1 MAGGEAILERL
12 THPEV
17 ADFLVRGARFIKW
30 DEDSTLGQQCT
41 VKVDSAGHLIYW
53 RAEDKETDLLELSFV
68 RDVRT
73 GKSARIPK
81 EQRLR
86 DSLRLGS
93 EDELLQDKTIT
104 IVHGSSMVDIVYV
117 NFVSSSV
124 NITREWTDA
133 LMRLTNNLLAINAAP
148 ITFLEKH
155 HTKICVQT
163 SAEGKIPVKNILKDV
178 SSSKEDK
185 KRVLDALQS
194 VGLPHGKKDSIAPDK
209 LTFEMFWG
217 FYNRLCDRTEID
229 KIFTEIGA
237 KKKPYL
243 TVDQLVEF
251 LNNEQRDPRL
261 NEILFPYCT
270 SEKAQAIID
279 KYEPNRDF
287 AKKGHFSVQGLTRYL
302 MSDDNFI
309 VNHDRLSLYQ
319 DMSQPLSHYFINSSH
334 NTYLTG
340 HQLTGKSSV
349 EMYRQALLVGCRCI
363 ELDCWDGKTEDQEP
377 VITHGMTLCT
387 EILFKDVIEAIADC
401 AFKTSEYPI
410 ILSFENHCSPKQQA
424 KMAAY
429 CVSIFGDM
437 LLDKPLDEFPLE
449 EGKTLPPP
457 KALLRK
463 IVIKNKKRTTK
474 REEGVD
480 TDKNPTDSTAVISPN
495 GKVEAVNGD
504 VPVPTENG
512 NNNLTDSEKVDQ
524 DEVAPEMELSALVN
538 YIQPVHF
545 KSFDISGELNRSFE
559 MSSFVET
566 GATAILKESPVEF
579 VNYNKRQL
587 SRIYPKGTRVA
598 SDNYMP
604 QIFWNAGCQLVAL
617 NYQTSDLPMMLNL
630 GIFEYNG
637 RCGYILKPSFM
648 CRADKSFDPFAE
660 STVDGIIAGAV
671 TVKVISGQWLSEK
684 KVGTYVEVD
693 MYGLPADTV
702 RRKYKTKIVPNN
714 TINPVYDE
722 EPFVFKK
729 VVLPSLAVLRI
740 AVYEESG
747 KLIGQRILPVVG
759 LSPGY
764 RHIKLRNESNQPLC
778 LPTLF
783 VHIVTKDYVPSGF
796 EDFAN
801 ALCDPIAYHQ
811 EEKRQEQLKSLLDDE
826 DVEEDAAAGS
836 ESVQEDG
843 AKPTDTAKQKA
854 APGKERQ
861 KSIKA
866 DRKSIKRN
874 GTTDSLTADLP
885 PMNLN
890 QRRGSE
896 LILREALRR
905 ESSRDENIAGIRPL
919 QLQKG
924 GSQHPAVTSRS
935 LSLQAAPSPVTV
947 EKGGPFAKRSRSTKK
962 REGKTQSLICFNNP
976 EDTKV
981 EPATVRELK
990 ERKGFIKINQK
1001 HQKEM
1006 DMLVRKHEK
1015 DKDKLQKSHLL
1026 EQEKLLKDLDKEKL
1040 SAKKKS
1046 DKELK
1051 KAEKKGNYE
1060 DSYRKGVEDMNS
1072 LTQTHEVKEQ
1082 QAGLDRETS
1091 INALKREH
1099 REAMIDLLR
1108 RQLNEQL
1115 EMAEKQLNPKQ
1126 EELERVMQLSQ
1137 EEKMKLLA
1145 DLHAKQMNDLRKSQD
1160 NQNREELKVLARFHS
1175 NKDELQRRKREE
1187 NKKHIEQSVK
1197 ERQKMTEFHKKESE
1211 ELERDHEKLYE
1222 LLEEDKKK
1230 SLKDLRTLHETK
1242 LKHLSVCELEL
1253 TYASLFGDKVT
1264 KL

>member
-1 MAGGEAILERL
+1 MAGGEAVLARL

-17 ADFLVRGARFIKW
+17 ADFLIRGARFIKW
-30 DEDSTLGQQCT
+30 DEDSTVGLQCT
-41 VKVDSAGHLIYW
+41 VKVDPAAHLIYW
-53 RAEDKETDLLELSFV
+53 RAEDKETDLLELTSI
-68 RDVRT
+68 RDIRT
-73 GKSARIPK
+73 GKSAKIPK
-81 EQRLR
+81 DKSLR
-86 DSLRLGS
+86 DSLKIGGS
-93 EDELLQDKTIT
+93 EEDSIQDKTIT
-104 IVHGSSMVDIVYV
+104 IVYGSTLVDIYYV
-117 NFVSSSV
+117 NFVAPGSV
-124 NITREWTDA
+124 NTAREWADA
-133 LMRLTNNLLAINAAP
+133 LFCLTHNLLAINASP
-148 ITFLEKH
+148 ISFLEKLH
-155 HTKICVQT
+155 SKICVQT
-163 SAEGKIPVKNILKDV
+163 SGDGKIPVKNILKYV

-185 KRVLDALQS
+185 KRVLDTLQS
-194 VGLPHGKKDSIAPDK
+194 VGLPHGKNDTIAPDK
-209 LTFEMFWG
+209 FSFEEFWA
-217 FYNRLCDRTEID
+217 FYSRLCDRKDID
-229 KIFTEIGA
+229 KIFAEIGA

-309 VNHDRLSLYQ
+309 INHDRLSCYQ
-319 DMSQPLSHYFINSSH
+319 DMTQPLSHYFINSSH

-349 EMYRQALLVGCRCI
+349 EMYRQALLAGCRCI
-363 ELDCWDGKTEDQEP
+363 ELDCWDGKDQDQEP
-377 VITHGMTLCT
+377 VITHGMTMCT
-387 EILFKDVIEAIADC
+387 QISFKDVIEAIAEC
-401 AFKTSEYPI
+401 AFKTSEYPV

-429 CVSIFGDM
+429 CVSIFADM
-437 LLDKPLDEFPLE
+437 LLNKPLDDFPLE
-449 EGKTLPPP
+449 EGKGLPPP

-463 IVIKNKKRTTK
+463 IVIKNKKRPSK

-480 TDKNPTDSTAVISPN
+480 VEKTPIDTTAVISSDT
-495 GKVEAVNGD
+495 KVEKVDGEI
-504 VPVPTENG
+504 TENG
-512 NNNLTDSEKVDQ
+512 GSVINEEDVSKADQ
-524 DEVAPEMELSALVN
+524 EEVAPEVELSALVN

-545 KSFDISGELNRSFE
+545 KSFETSEKLNRSYE
-559 MSSFVET
+559 MSSFVENN
-566 GATAILKESPVEF
+566 ATALLKESPVEF

-587 SRIYPKGTRVA
+587 SRIYPSGTRVGSA
-598 SDNYMP
+598 NYMP

-617 NYQTSDLPMMLNL
+617 NYQTLDLPMMLNQ

-671 TVKVISGQWLSEK
+671 TVRVISGQWLTEK

-740 AVYEESG
+740 ALYEESG

-811 EEKRQEQLKSLLDDE
+811 EEKRQQQLQSLLDDE
-826 DVEEDAAAGS
+826 EMEEDAAGS
-836 ESVQEDG
+836 EAVVEDG
-843 AKPTDTAKQKA
+843 GKATENAKAKS
-854 APGKERQ
+854 APGRETRKSI
-861 KSIKA
+861 SIKA
-866 DRKSIKRN
+866 EKKSIKRN
-874 GTTDSLTADLP
+874 CTSDSLVAEINP
-885 PMNLN
+885 LN

-896 LILREALRR
+896 MILREALRR
-905 ESSRDENIAGIRPL
+905 DSSRDSISGIKPL
-919 QLQKG
+919 QPQKSG
-924 GSQHPAVTSRS
+924 NPHAITSRS
-935 LSLQAAPSPVTV
+935 LSLQAAPVTG
-947 EKGGPFAKRSRSTKK
+947 ERGPFAKRSRSTKK
-962 REGKTQSLICFNNP
+962 REGSSIREENMAFRHFY
-976 EDTKV
+976 TKV
-981 EPATVRELK
+981 EPASVRELK
-990 ERKGFIKINQK
+990 ERKPFLKLNQK

-1006 DMLVRKHEK
+1006 DILVKRHEK
-1015 DKDKLQKSHLL
+1015 DKDKLQKNHLL
-1026 EQEKLLKDLDKEKL
+1026 EQEKTIKDLDKEKV
-1040 SAKKKS
+1040 SSKKKS

-1060 DSYRKGVEDMNS
+1060 ESYRKGVEGLNNLAQS
-1072 LTQTHEVKEQ
+1072 HEIKVQPGGVDK
-1082 QAGLDRETS
+1082 DS
-1091 INALKREH
+1091 IINTLKRQH
-1099 REAMIDLLR
+1099 RDSMVDLLK

-1115 EMAEKQLNPKQ
+1115 ELAEKQLLPKQ
-1126 EELERVMQLSQ
+1126 EELEKLMRLSQ
-1137 EEKMKLLA
+1137 EEKMKSLA
-1145 DLHAKQMNDLRKSQD
+1145 DLHAKQMNELRKSQD
-1160 NQNREELKVLARFHS
+1160 NQNREELKVLARQHS

-1211 ELERDHEKLYE
+1211 ELEKEHDKLYE
-1222 LLEEDKKK
+1222 TLDEDRKK
-1230 SLKDLRTLHETK
+1230 SSQDLRTLHETK
-1242 LKHLSVCELEL
+1242 VRQLSVCDLEI
-1253 TYASLFGDKVT
+1253 TYASLYGDKVT